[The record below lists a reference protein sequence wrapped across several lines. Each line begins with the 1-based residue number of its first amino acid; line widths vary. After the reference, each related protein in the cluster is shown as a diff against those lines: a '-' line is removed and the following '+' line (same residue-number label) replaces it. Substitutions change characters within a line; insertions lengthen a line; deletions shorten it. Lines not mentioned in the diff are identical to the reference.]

1 MKNNILKGFTIAMIC
16 MFLLA
21 WIKIDTPSIIPKVIS
36 LLSAGWIGLFV
47 YVNVFRY
54 SKELEVSVENETD
67 GNIVYV
73 IKKSNKKEN

>member
-1 MKNNILKGFTIAMIC
+1 MKNSILKGFTLAMIC
-16 MFLLA
+16 LFLLA

-73 IKKSNKKEN
+73 IKKSNKKVN

>member
-36 LLSAGWIGLFV
+36 FLSAGWIGLFV

>member
-1 MKNNILKGFTIAMIC
+1 MIC

-73 IKKSNKKEN
+73 IKKNNKKEN

>member
-54 SKELEVSVENETD
+54 SKELEEEFDSETNE
-67 GNIVYV
+67 
-73 IKKSNKKEN
+73 

>member
-21 WIKIDTPSIIPKVIS
+21 WIKIDTPSILPKVIS
-36 LLSAGWIGLFV
+36 FLSAGWVGLFV

-54 SKELEVSVENETD
+54 SKELEEELDSETNE
-67 GNIVYV
+67 
-73 IKKSNKKEN
+73 

>member
-54 SKELEVSVENETD
+54 SKELEEELDSEINE
-67 GNIVYV
+67 
-73 IKKSNKKEN
+73 

>member
-16 MFLLA
+16 LFLLA

-36 LLSAGWIGLFV
+36 FLSAGWIGLFV

-54 SKELEVSVENETD
+54 SKELEEELDSETNE
-67 GNIVYV
+67 
-73 IKKSNKKEN
+73 